1 MGGSDSKCRVALFFL
16 FKTAAKA
23 APVDAQ
29 RAPGA
34 VRRNDVQ
41 HASALDSAARRF
53 GASAV
58 RATFAATGAST
69 RSGQG
74 APPYHRLCRIRR
86 RGFTARLGRT
96 TARTKVFVRVPH
108 LLKRRGRRFLEHLVH
123 VGMQLVYPTRQ
134 RVAAREDGFAV
145 FRRFEIV
152 YQVVAAFAAREH
164 VAKAVEEG
172 LVLTLLDPRWAHGI
186 VQRHGV
192 QYHPQAWSP
201 YGRQEAVGAAEI
213 RLGEG

>member
-1 MGGSDSKCRVALFFL
+1 MAG
-16 FKTAAKA
+16 
-23 APVDAQ
+23 
-29 RAPGA
+29 
-34 VRRNDVQ
+34 
-41 HASALDSAARRF
+41 
-53 GASAV
+53 
-58 RATFAATGAST
+58 
-69 RSGQG
+69 
-74 APPYHRLCRIRR
+74 
-86 RGFTARLGRT
+86 
-96 TARTKVFVRVPH
+96 
-108 LLKRRGRRFLEHLVH
+108 
-123 VGMQLVYPTRQ
+123 
-134 RVAAREDGFAV
+134 
-145 FRRFEIV
+145 